1 MRWLL
6 QPTRPRAHDRRC
18 SSEADR
24 GNDQSTRLSRV
35 VVMDGLLCG
44 ESRSGPDPL
53 KLGWYGVRK
62 EGHATGYGV
71 WTGASSLRQ
80 STSTGFKAIRGC
92 ARGSNW
98 SQISA
103 AAPGEAS
110 RKRRNAGYAGE
121 GRHAGPSRRAAFD
134 EAASGGGPGTFAVG
148 GESNPINPR
157 AGARQSVSEA
167 GARPCTPG

>member
-6 QPTRPRAHDRRC
+6 QPARPRAHDRRC
-18 SSEADR
+18 SSEAVR
-24 GNDQSTRLSRV
+24 GNDQSSRLSRV

-53 KLGWYGVRK
+53 KLGWHGVRK

-71 WTGASSLRQ
+71 WTGPNPLGQ
-80 STSTGFKAIRGC
+80 STSTGFKAIWGC

-98 SQISA
+98 SQMSA

-110 RKRRNAGYAGE
+110 RKRGSAGYVGD
-121 GRHAGPSRRAAFD
+121 GRHAGPSKRAAFD
-134 EAASGGGPGTFAVG
+134 EAASGGGPGSSTFG

-157 AGARQSVSEA
+157 AGPRQSVSEA
-167 GARPCTPG
+167 GARPCPPG